1 MSVGGLNLSRRPF
14 VNGRP
19 VTRIALLLW
28 LLGGLLLLGNAFVY
42 IPYVSGTGEKRKD
55 LAAVEQ
61 KKEMEQRN
69 IQQLNDRFANLNLA
83 GQNEQV
89 DFLNEKIDERTF
101 SWSLLL
107 DRMSRLLP
115 QDVRLTRLT
124 PHGVVD
130 TQSDRRRRGAPVPRK
145 KPQDGRVTLAI
156 NGEAKDD
163 ESLLRFVDN
172 LFADPAFVEPDLL
185 QETKQETKDG
195 TNSVI
200 KFDLRVGYLP
210 KSTARQAVTAP
221 ESRSHR
227 RSVAPEAQMAPIAP
241 MAPMAPITPGVG
253 PVQPLASAGTPSRP
267 AASAS
272 RVPRAGVPRGGGAG
286 IPRVGIPPPLRADGG
301 PGR

>member
-19 VTRIALLLW
+19 VTRVALFLW
-28 LLGGLLLLGNAFVY
+28 LLGALLLLGNVLIY
-42 IPYVSGTGEKRKD
+42 ISYVAGTGKKRQE
-55 LAAVEQ
+55 LAKVEQ
-61 KKEMEQRN
+61 QKEMEQRS
-69 IQQLNDRFANLNLA
+69 IQQLNDRFANLNLT

-115 QDVRLTRLT
+115 QNVRLTRMT

-130 TQSDRRRRGAPVPRK
+130 AESERRRRGAPAPRK

-185 QETKQETKDG
+185 QETKQESKEEG
-195 TNSVI
+195 QGVI

-210 KSTARQAVTAP
+210 KSPARPAGTAP
-221 ESRSHR
+221 EPRSHR
-227 RSVAPEAQMAPIAP
+227 RSLVPE
-241 MAPMAPITPGVG
+241 TPEILPG
-253 PVQPLASAGTPSRP
+253 PPLAANGAPGTLGRPS
-267 AASAS
+267 ASAS
-272 RVPRAGVPRGGGAG
+272 RVPRAGVSGTSVPGAG
-286 IPRVGIPPPLRADGG
+286 VPPPLRADGG

>member
-1 MSVGGLNLSRRPF
+1 VSVGGLNLSRRPF

-28 LLGGLLLLGNAFVY
+28 LLGGLLLLGNVFVY
-42 IPYVSGTGEKRKD
+42 MSYVSGTGEKRQQ
-55 LAAVEQ
+55 LARVEQ
-61 KKEMEQRN
+61 QKEKEQRE
-69 IQQLNDRFANLNLA
+69 IQQLDDRFANLNLA

-115 QDVRLTRLT
+115 QDVRLTRMT

-130 TQSDRRRRGAPVPRK
+130 TQSDRRRRGAPPPRK
-145 KPQDGRVTLAI
+145 KPQDGQVTLAI

-172 LFADPAFVEPDLL
+172 LFADPAFVEPNLL
-185 QETKQETKDG
+185 QETKQESKEE
-195 TNSVI
+195 NKNVI

-210 KSTARQAVTAP
+210 KATSRPATSASEPRSHRHSLAPVAPTAP
-221 ESRSHR
+221 E
-227 RSVAPEAQMAPIAP
+227 VQPGEP
-241 MAPMAPITPGVG
+241 MA
-253 PVQPLASAGTPSRP
+253 GTLSGRPS
-267 AASAS
+267 ASAS
-272 RVPRAGVPRGGGAG
+272 RIPRTGVPGAG
-286 IPRVGIPPPLRADGG
+286 IPGVGVPAPLRADGG
-301 PGR
+301 PG

>member
-1 MSVGGLNLSRRPF
+1 VSVGGLNLSRRPF

-28 LLGGLLLLGNAFVY
+28 LLGGLLLLGNVFVSMS
-42 IPYVSGTGEKRKD
+42 YVAGTGEKRQQ
-55 LAAVEQ
+55 LAQVEQ
-61 KKEMEQRN
+61 QKEKEQRS
-69 IQQLNDRFANLNLA
+69 IQMLNDRFANLNLA

-107 DRMSRLLP
+107 DRMSKLLP
-115 QDVRLTRLT
+115 QDVRLTRMT

-130 TQSDRRRRGAPVPRK
+130 TQSERRRRGAPPPVSRK
-145 KPQDGRVTLAI
+145 KPQEGRVTLAI

-185 QETKQETKDG
+185 QETKQETKEG
-195 TNSVI
+195 TNSII

-210 KSTARQAVTAP
+210 KSPARPTVAAP

-227 RSVAPEAQMAPIAP
+227 RSVAPPGTADSPGA
-241 MAPMAPITPGVG
+241 TGVPGVG
-253 PVQPLASAGTPSRP
+253 PVQPLASAGAPGRPS
-267 AASAS
+267 ASAS
-272 RVPRAGVPRGGGAG
+272 RVPRAGVPGAG
-286 IPRVGIPPPLRADGG
+286 IPGVGVPPPLRADGG

>member
-28 LLGGLLLLGNAFVY
+28 LLGGLLLLGNVFVY
-42 IPYVSGTGEKRKD
+42 MSYVSGTGEKRQK
-55 LAAVEQ
+55 LAQVEQ
-61 KKEMEQRN
+61 QKEKAQRE

-115 QDVRLTRLT
+115 QDVRLTRMT

-130 TQSDRRRRGAPVPRK
+130 TQSDRRRRGGAPPPRK
-145 KPQDGRVTLAI
+145 KPQDGQVTLAI

-172 LFADPAFVEPDLL
+172 LFADPAFVEPNLL
-185 QETKQETKDG
+185 QETKQESKEE
-195 TNSVI
+195 NKNVI

-210 KSTARQAVTAP
+210 KATSRPSAAAP
-221 ESRSHR
+221 DSRSHR
-227 RSVAPEAQMAPIAP
+227 RSLAPLAPLKPTAPEIRPGEP
-241 MAPMAPITPGVG
+241 MA
-253 PVQPLASAGTPSRP
+253 GTLGGRP

-272 RVPRAGVPRGGGAG
+272 RVPRTGVPGAG
-286 IPRVGIPPPLRADGG
+286 IPGVGVPAPLRADGG